1 MISRYFQA
9 LAAGVSVAAVL
20 APLKS
25 HATDAAVPRMAP
37 VFHAPPL
44 QQLQPAPQDPR
55 WCYAGVHGGLMQ
67 LRYDVKTFS
76 TPFGQHEPYS
86 PVEDVKGTH
95 YLPLIGA
102 QIGCNYVQKNFLIGF
117 EAETWIVPN
126 TPPDCSINF
135 DPIRSC
141 VTIREKPAVAG
152 SLRAGVIHG
161 NFLFFGKVGL
171 AYLNT
176 NVITNFHRTVSVA
189 NVPTDGTPWQS
200 DERHVRRGSLSQT
213 GVLLGL
219 GAEYMIDETW
229 SAKVEV
235 NKIITASSHKNF
247 DAIID
252 SGGTVCSSNEP
263 AAFPC
268 NASPVVYRN
277 TSGMIAKQAAKFGRG
292 VFKIGVNKR
301 F

>member
-9 LAAGVSVAAVL
+9 LAAGVSVAAVI

-25 HATDAAVPRMAP
+25 HAADAALPRVTP
-37 VFHAPPL
+37 LYQPPQ
-44 QQLQPAPQDPR
+44 QQLQPVQQDPR

-67 LRYDVKTFS
+67 LRYDVKTIS
-76 TPFGQHEPYS
+76 TPFGQANPYS

-102 QIGCNYVQKNFLIGF
+102 QIGCNYIQKNFLIGF
-117 EAETWIVPN
+117 EAETWIMPP
-126 TPPDCSINF
+126 TPPDCTIAF

-141 VTIREKPAVAG
+141 VTIREKPAIAG

-171 AYLNT
+171 AYLHT
-176 NVITNFHRTVSVA
+176 EVVTDFHRTVSVA
-189 NVPTDGTPWQS
+189 NTPTVGAPWQS
-200 DERHVRRGSLSQT
+200 EERHIRRGSLEQS
-213 GVLLGL
+213 GVLLGI

-229 SAKVEV
+229 SAKVEL
-235 NKIITASSHKNF
+235 NKVITASDHKNF
-247 DAIID
+247 DAILD
-252 SGGTVCSSNEP
+252 SGSTVCSSNGTAP
-263 AAFPC
+263 AFPC
-268 NASPVVYRN
+268 NADPVVYRN

-292 VFKIGVNKR
+292 IFKIGVNRR

>member
-1 MISRYFQA
+1 MNARFFQA
-9 LAAGVSVAAVL
+9 LVGGLAVAAFLTPFNARAAYV
-20 APLKS
+20 ATPRVTPLYQ
-25 HATDAAVPRMAP
+25 
-37 VFHAPPL
+37 PPQ
-44 QQLQPAPQDPR
+44 QQLQPPPRDPR

-67 LRYDVKTFS
+67 LRYDVKTYS
-76 TPFGQHEPYS
+76 TPYGQDEPYS

-102 QIGCNYVQKNFLIGF
+102 QIGCNYIQKNFLIGF
-117 EAETWIVPN
+117 EAETWIVPG
-126 TPPDCSINF
+126 TPPDCTINF

-176 NVITNFHRTVSVA
+176 SIVTDFHRTVSIA
-189 NVPTDGTPWQS
+189 NTPTGTTPWQS
-200 DERHVRRGSLSQT
+200 DERHIRRGSIDQT

-219 GAEYMIDETW
+219 GAEYRINETW

-235 NKIITASSHKNF
+235 NKIITASQHKNF
-247 DAIID
+247 DAVLD
-252 SGGTVCSSNEP
+252 PGSTVCSSNGTTP
-263 AAFPC
+263 PYPCSGSNAA
-268 NASPVVYRN
+268 YRD
-277 TSGMIAKQAAKFGRG
+277 TSGMIAKQAAKLGRG
-292 VFKIGVNKR
+292 IFKVGVNKR